1 MASIKNSLSILLII
15 FLIAVTAVL
24 SKNISVQSIQKNES
38 VFHNQP
44 LVFEKNMGQFDS
56 GIDFVS
62 RNDHLNLYLAAN
74 YAKIS
79 FSRSNTANNIK
90 IKFLGANNLSKAQ
103 GINQKSGKIHYFSGQ
118 KKEAWKNKVSLYEK
132 VTYQSIYPGIDL
144 IYHANHGVLE
154 YDFVVAPSIDY
165 QTIKLKFE
173 GTENIELSETGD
185 LLLYFNQGTIVQ
197 KAPLVYQEK
206 NNIKQIIESQYLL
219 ADNNEVSFLIA
230 DYDETRPLI
239 IDPVL
244 TYASYLGGS
253 DSEEGNDIAVD
264 SDGNTYIIGSTTSVD
279 FPINNPI
286 QDQYAG
292 GEYDLFISKF
302 DVDNTHVFTS
312 YLGGSGDDKGL
323 SIAVDSNYIYIV
335 GETNS
340 RDFPTMLPIQPTLA
354 GDKNCNEGT
363 VDCNDAFIA
372 KLSND
377 GSKLLFSTYLGGDN
391 KEIARS
397 IVVGDEEYV
406 YIAGVT
412 TSYNFPVQNEIQSTL
427 KQQEALPSELISKCG
442 VNLNIKNHGDAF
454 ISKIKI
460 DTINENISYIFSTY
474 FGGTCVDAA
483 FGIDIDNNKNIFV
496 TGMTASPDFPAQI
509 DNDLCSDSEIEEE
522 ICLPF
527 QEDFKFQTDI
537 FLLKLNPEGNKVL
550 YSTYFGDDGA
560 EVGLDVAV
568 DHAGAA
574 YITGYTDSPNLAHLN
589 PFQGSHGGQRDAFV
603 AKFSSE
609 KGGLLYSSYLG
620 GDKDDEGH
628 SIAINTKDEV
638 YIAGKTSSD
647 NFPVCNPIRSVYGG
661 KGDAFISK
669 FYFPSDESRLDNNLC
684 RLPMSNDDP
693 GSLKLEYSSYLGGSS
708 KDSIKS
714 MALTEGINFSE
725 VLLVGKTK
733 STDLTTV
740 NPLAGFATNQ
750 GKEDIFIARLE
761 DKGDPI
767 DLSIL
772 VDDVQDPVEG
782 EEDLNYII
790 TLTNQSSIDAND
802 IVISSTLSEG
812 LDYISHT
819 VDEGECIYSDLVVKC
834 TFDRLV
840 ANSYVS
846 INILVRASR
855 GGVLSNTARIV
866 RANESD
872 PDLLNNRSFEETKV
886 GIKGGGGTFS
896 VINLL
901 ILLFY
906 MVLLARKRS

>member
-1 MASIKNSLSILLII
+1 MASIKSSLSILLII

-90 IKFLGANNLSKAQ
+90 IKFLGANNLSKVQ

-118 KKEAWKNKVSLYEK
+118 KKEAWQNNVSLYEK

-154 YDFVVAPSIDY
+154 YDFVVAPNIDY

-230 DYDETRPLI
+230 DYDETRALI

-244 TYASYLGGS
+244 TYASYLGGA
-253 DSEEGNDIAVD
+253 DNEEGNDIAVD
-264 SDGNTYIIGSTTSVD
+264 SDGNTYIIGSTKSVD
-279 FPINNPI
+279 FPINNSL
-286 QDQYAG
+286 QDQYGG

-302 DVDNTHVFTS
+302 DVDNTHIFTS

-323 SIAVDSNYIYIV
+323 SIAVDNNYIYIV

-340 RDFPTMLPIQPTLA
+340 RDFPTMLPIQSALA
-354 GDKNCNEGT
+354 GDKNCNEGKD
-363 VDCNDAFIA
+363 DCNDAFIA
-372 KLSND
+372 KLSAD
-377 GSKLLFSTYLGGDN
+377 GSTLLFSTYLGGDN

-397 IVVGDEEYV
+397 IVVDDEENV

-427 KQQEALPSELISKCG
+427 KQQEASASELRRKCG

-454 ISKIKI
+454 ISKI
-460 DTINENISYIFSTY
+460 DTNNFNYIFSTY

-483 FGIDIDNNKNIFV
+483 FGIDLDNSKNIFV
-496 TGMTASPDFPAQI
+496 TGMTASPDFPVQV
-509 DNDLCSDSEIEEE
+509 DSDLCSNSEIEEE
-522 ICLPF
+522 TCLPF

-537 FLLKLNPEGNKVL
+537 FLLKLNPEGNKIL

-560 EVGLDVAV
+560 EVGLDIAV

-628 SIAINTKDEV
+628 SIAVNTQYEV

-669 FYFPSDESRLDNNLC
+669 FYLPSDEKRLDSNLC
-684 RLPMSNDDP
+684 KIPMSNDDP
-693 GSLKLEYSSYLGGSS
+693 GLLKLEYSSYLGGSA

-714 MALTEGINFSE
+714 MVLDEDINFSE

-740 NPLAGFATNQ
+740 NPLAGFTTNQ
-750 GKEDIFIARLE
+750 GKEDLFIARLE
-761 DKGDPI
+761 DKGNPI

-790 TLTNQSSIDAND
+790 TLTNQGSNDAND

-819 VDEGECIYSDLVVKC
+819 VDEGECIYSNLVVKC

-840 ANSYVS
+840 ANNHVNV
-846 INILVRASR
+846 NILVRASR
-855 GGVLSNTARIV
+855 GGVLSNTVQII

-872 PDLLNNRSFEETKV
+872 PNLLNNRSFEETKV
-886 GIKGGGGTFS
+886 GIKGGGGGTFS
-896 VINLL
+896 AINLL
-901 ILLFY
+901 FLLFY
-906 MVLLARKRS
+906 TVLLSRKRL